1 MLLVISQPD
10 TPGQTSIPHATA
22 EVNEV
27 IQTVTTAAW
36 PESNLQ
42 HFDRGGATIDRVST
56 ALNSCSWVHFA
67 CHAMQDTKD
76 GMKSAFALHDGRLKL
91 SVIAAKRLP
100 SARFAFL
107 STCQSASGLEDS
119 PGEAMHLSA
128 GMQFAGF
135 SSVIATM
142 TSIRDED
149 APIVA
154 KHTYAYLLRNGLD
167 NTDLT
172 EAAAALSYAVS
183 QLRKDP
189 AVTLERWAPFVYY
202 GI

>member
-1 MLLVISQPD
+1 M
-10 TPGQTSIPHATA
+10 H
-22 EVNEV
+22 
-27 IQTVTTAAW
+27 TVSAAGW
-36 PESNLQ
+36 PEGKLQ
-42 HFDRGGATIDRVST
+42 RFDRAQATVDEVSA
-56 ALNSCSWVHFA
+56 ALNTCSWAHFA
-67 CHAMQDTKD
+67 CHAMQDTRD
-76 GMKSAFALHDGRLKL
+76 GMESAFALHDGRLKL

-142 TSIRDED
+142 TTIRDED

-154 KHTYAYLLRNGLD
+154 KHTYAYLLRNGMD
-167 NTDLT
+167 NIDLT
-172 EAAAALSYAVS
+172 QGAAALNHAVS

-189 AVTLERWAPFVYY
+189 TVTIERWAPFVYY
-202 GI
+202 GV